1 VPTPGRRFALGVGA
15 LTTALILSGAGA
27 GIAGAEPDDP
37 SKPPN
42 PVSTS
47 ETGVVSEPAPTVA
60 TPVEPKDPLSALR
73 DLLHKPRS
81 IFGNGRTPGQP
92 PKSTVTTSE
101 PKPDP
106 GTGVEVDGTEVD
118 ETEVTVPEAP
128 VKKSPGGSAEV
139 RLPGAAPF
147 SIPLPTVPGTSDRRW
162 TFNLTDPQSAYS
174 SVEDTFANLNSLWA
188 EVYAPFNPF
197 PPPPPKPTLKIMEEE
212 PVIDASGTGASAGNG
227 GFEPTAEGM
236 PDLPV
241 LQAPMAFPA
250 VRMGPP
256 RPLPETLPTGTA
268 SQVLGV
274 GTAGVP
280 AGRGAVTQGSVQ
292 AGEAAPR
299 STTSP
304 LGNDIAYRQGFPQ
317 YLRTARIGELATV
330 ALPGIAGLLALTA
343 SGGVIGYRQANS
355 GRQLRLGVE
364 RFLQ

>member
-1 VPTPGRRFALGVGA
+1 M
-15 LTTALILSGAGA
+15 
-27 GIAGAEPDDP
+27 
-37 SKPPN
+37 
-42 PVSTS
+42 
-47 ETGVVSEPAPTVA
+47 
-60 TPVEPKDPLSALR
+60 
-73 DLLHKPRS
+73 
-81 IFGNGRTPGQP
+81 
-92 PKSTVTTSE
+92 
-101 PKPDP
+101 
-106 GTGVEVDGTEVD
+106 
-118 ETEVTVPEAP
+118 
-128 VKKSPGGSAEV
+128 

-147 SIPLPTVPGTSDRRW
+147 SIPLPTVPGTSDRQW
-162 TFNLTDPQSAYS
+162 SINLTDPQSAYS

-188 EVYAPFNPF
+188 EAYAPFNPF

-212 PVIDASGTGASAGNG
+212 PVIDASGTGAGAGNG

-355 GRQLRLGVE
+355 GRQLRMEVE

>member
-1 VPTPGRRFALGVGA
+1 VPTPGRRFALAIGA
-15 LTTALILSGAGA
+15 ITAAVLLSGAGA
-27 GIAGAEPDDP
+27 GIAGADPDNP
-37 SKPPN
+37 SKPSDP
-42 PVSTS
+42 SGTS
-47 ETGVVSEPAPTVA
+47 ETGVVSEPAPTIA
-60 TPVEPKDPLSALR
+60 TPLEPKGPLSALR

-81 IFGNGRTPGQP
+81 IFGNGRKPGQP
-92 PKSTVTTSE
+92 PKSTVKTAS
-101 PKPDP
+101 PDP
-106 GTGVEVDGTEVD
+106 GTGVEGDGSEVI
-118 ETEVTVPEAP
+118 EPEVP
-128 VKKSPGGSAEV
+128 VKKSTGSRAEV

-147 SIPLPTVPGTSDRRW
+147 SIPLPTVPGTSDRQW
-162 TFNLTDPQSAYS
+162 SINLTDPQSTYS

-188 EVYAPFNPF
+188 EAYAPFNPF

-212 PVIDASGTGASAGNG
+212 PVIDASGSGAGSGSG
-227 GFEPTAEGM
+227 GFEPTSEGM
-236 PDLPV
+236 RDLPV

-256 RPLPETLPTGTA
+256 RPLSETLPAGTA

-292 AGEAAPR
+292 VGEAAPR
-299 STTSP
+299 ITTSP

-355 GRQLRLGVE
+355 GRQLRMEVE

>member
-1 VPTPGRRFALGVGA
+1 M
-15 LTTALILSGAGA
+15 GA
-27 GIAGAEPDDP
+27 GIASADPDDP
-37 SKPPN
+37 SKPPD

-60 TPVEPKDPLSALR
+60 TPVAPKGPLGALR
-73 DLLHKPRS
+73 DLLNRPRS
-81 IFGNGRTPGQP
+81 VFGNGRTPGQP
-92 PKSTVTTSE
+92 PTSTVKTTE
-101 PKPDP
+101 PKQDPDAEP
-106 GTGVEVDGTEVD
+106 VI
-118 ETEVTVPEAP
+118 ETEVPETEVPEP
-128 VKKSPGGSAEV
+128 EVPLKKNPGSSAEV

-147 SIPLPTVPGTSDRRW
+147 SIPVPTVPGTSDRQW

-188 EVYAPFNPF
+188 EAYAPFNPF

-212 PVIDASGTGASAGNG
+212 PVIDAAGSGAGAGN

-236 PDLPV
+236 ADLPV
-241 LQAPMAFPA
+241 LQAPAAFPA

-256 RPLPETLPTGTA
+256 RPLSEALPAGTA

-280 AGRGAVTQGSVQ
+280 AAPGRGPVTQGSVQ
-292 AGEAAPR
+292 SGEAAPR
-299 STTSP
+299 ATTSP

-330 ALPGIAGLLALTA
+330 ALPGIAGLLGITA

-355 GRQLRLGVE
+355 GRRLRMEAE

>member
-1 VPTPGRRFALGVGA
+1 V
-15 LTTALILSGAGA
+15 
-27 GIAGAEPDDP
+27 
-37 SKPPN
+37 K
-42 PVSTS
+42 
-47 ETGVVSEPAPTVA
+47 
-60 TPVEPKDPLSALR
+60 
-73 DLLHKPRS
+73 
-81 IFGNGRTPGQP
+81 
-92 PKSTVTTSE
+92 TSE

-106 GTGVEVDGTEVD
+106 VTGTGVEGDGTEVI
-118 ETEVTVPEAP
+118 VPEVIVPEVP
-128 VKKSPGGSAEV
+128 VKKSPGSSAEV

-147 SIPLPTVPGTSDRRW
+147 SIPLPTVPGTSDRLW
-162 TFNLTDPQSAYS
+162 SINLTDPQAAYS

-188 EVYAPFNPF
+188 EAYAPFNPF

-212 PVIDASGTGASAGNG
+212 PVIDASGSGAGAGND
-227 GFEPTAEGM
+227 FEPTSEGM

-256 RPLPETLPTGTA
+256 RPLPEGTT

-292 AGEAAPR
+292 AGEAALR

-355 GRQLRLGVE
+355 GRQLRMGVE

>member
-1 VPTPGRRFALGVGA
+1 VTV
-15 LTTALILSGAGA
+15 ALILCGAGA

-37 SKPPN
+37 SKPADPAD
-42 PVSTS
+42 TS

-60 TPVEPKDPLSALR
+60 TPVEPKGPLSALH
-73 DLLHKPRS
+73 DLLHKPIS

-92 PKSTVTTSE
+92 PKSTVKTSE

-106 GTGVEVDGTEVD
+106 GTGVEGDGTEVI
-118 ETEVTVPEAP
+118 EPEVP
-128 VKKSPGGSAEV
+128 VKKSAGSSAQV
-139 RLPGAAPF
+139 TLPFAAPF
-147 SIPLPTVPGTSDRRW
+147 SIPLPTVPGTSDRQW
-162 TFNLTDPQSAYS
+162 SFNLTNPQSTYS

-188 EVYAPFNPF
+188 EAYAPFNPF

-212 PVIDASGTGASAGNG
+212 PVIDATGSGAGAGSG
-227 GFEPTAEGM
+227 GFEPTSQGM

-256 RPLPETLPTGTA
+256 RPLPETLPAGTA

-280 AGRGAVTQGSVQ
+280 AGRGGITQGSVQ

-299 STTSP
+299 STTSA

-355 GRQLRLGVE
+355 GRQLRMEVE